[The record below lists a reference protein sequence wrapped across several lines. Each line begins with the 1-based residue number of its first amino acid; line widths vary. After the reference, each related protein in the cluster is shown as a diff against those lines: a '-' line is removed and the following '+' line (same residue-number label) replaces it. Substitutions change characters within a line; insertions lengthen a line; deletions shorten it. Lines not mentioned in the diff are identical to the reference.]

1 MGTGM
6 GSLWGWGL
14 PPALPSPPYLS
25 LFTLFPPQLPSL
37 SLSIPCWDSQSRPAL
52 LLTPHPVDTL
62 HTRTFFC
69 GRCGAE
75 FISFIA
81 IPSPLLLPP
90 IVLQIPLQAGLG
102 WPPAAWRSSS
112 PTARGTSPCVP
123 PGNAVMGGWGWV
135 LVAGV
140 VCLGGGME
148 LLRCGWDFPY
158 ESC

>member
-1 MGTGM
+1 MGAA
-6 GSLWGWGL
+6 SCPPL
-14 PPALPSPPYLS
+14 PPVFVSLHLISLLPPSA
-25 LFTLFPPQLPSL
+25 PQLPSL

-75 FISFIA
+75 FISFIS

-90 IVLQIPLQAGLG
+90 IILQIPLQAGLG

-112 PTARGTSPCVP
+112 PTAQGTSPCVP

-135 LVAGV
+135 LVAGD
-140 VCLGGGME
+140 VCLEGGME